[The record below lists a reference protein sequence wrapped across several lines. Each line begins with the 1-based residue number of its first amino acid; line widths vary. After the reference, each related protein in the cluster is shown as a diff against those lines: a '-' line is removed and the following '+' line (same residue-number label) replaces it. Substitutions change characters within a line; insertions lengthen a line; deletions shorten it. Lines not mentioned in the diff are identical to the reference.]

1 MIKIFIKL
9 LILLFVCSGCMF
21 YSIKGSLPVH
31 IKSISLSPIINE
43 SAEFSVS
50 DILNK
55 ELNELMISENVLD
68 ILPSDKADSY
78 LEIVVVSVTDKP
90 YTVKL
95 SNELGMEEVEEWKL
109 SIKTNVKWHDM
120 TRDEILF
127 SKQMVGWG
135 SYKPGVDISTD
146 NIDNDG
152 DSLIDSDD
160 SDEVGSPRE
169 SALNISVRRLTEDIV
184 NEITNTW

>member
-1 MIKIFIKL
+1 
-9 LILLFVCSGCMF
+9 
-21 YSIKGSLPVH
+21 
-31 IKSISLSPIINE
+31 
-43 SAEFSVS
+43 
-50 DILNK
+50 
-55 ELNELMISENVLD
+55 
-68 ILPSDKADSY
+68 
-78 LEIVVVSVTDKP
+78 
-90 YTVKL
+90 
-95 SNELGMEEVEEWKL
+95 
-109 SIKTNVKWHDM
+109 M

-152 DSLIDSDD
+152 DSLIDGDD